1 MPNFYSL
8 DIARSGLYASQKA
21 LEVTGHNIA
30 NANTDGYTRQRL
42 ELSQIAYTGTE
53 SGARSNQVMV
63 GAGVS
68 IDGLSQIRDKYLD
81 YQYRNENSLS
91 NELET
96 KAFSMEYIESVMKEP
111 SDYGISAAMSDLFDS
126 LDELSNNAGDES
138 LREIVVQNAVKLT
151 DAFKSISGQL
161 LEYQSNL
168 DKNISMR
175 VDTVNG
181 ITDEIRNL
189 NELIFD
195 FEISGQRANDLR
207 DQRNNLVD
215 ELSKLV
221 PVTAEESSNGEFR
234 VNVGGMAIVNHLSV
248 NKIETRQTLL
258 NTNTGDYLEEIYW
271 ENTSSRVNISS
282 GELKGLLDLRDG
294 DSQHNQ
300 GIPFLMDR
308 LDTLARGI
316 VENFNIVNK
325 GGYTLPYDTNLSRTG
340 VNFFDPTGITAQTI
354 SLSDELLESGYNIA
368 ASSNQIVGDTYW
380 GKNENAEKFNEL
392 RDKTGITVGGTV
404 VGNLEEYYQKT
415 ISQMAITAG
424 YYTSSSSSQDEL
436 TNHIQ
441 NQRMSVSQ
449 VSIDEEMTNLV
460 QYQHSYQ
467 AAAKLITTIDEM
479 LQILLNMV

>member
-8 DIARSGLYASQKA
+8 DIARSGLFASQKA

-30 NANTDGYTRQRL
+30 NANTDGYSRQRL

-91 NELET
+91 NEFGA

-181 ITDEIRNL
+181 IADEIRNL

-215 ELSKLV
+215 ELSELV

-248 NKIETRQTLL
+248 NKMETRQTLL

-271 ENTSSRVNISS
+271 ENTPSKVNISS

-294 DSQHNQ
+294 NSQHNQ

-308 LDTLARGI
+308 IDTLARGI

-368 ASSNQIVGDTYW
+368 ASSDQIIGDTYW
-380 GKNENAEKFNEL
+380 GKNENAVKFNQL